1 MERFRERRVRVWVV
15 VISLLGL
22 FAGLVGRLCWIQGK
36 DAPVYRAIADLQH
49 RVSVPVAVPRG
60 AILDR
65 SGRKLAHSVR
75 TSSIFI
81 DPRQVCDRIKTSR
94 RLSELLGVDGDK
106 VFSRLGGAPEPV
118 CLKWDVTEEDQRKLH
133 HSPLYEKVLSPAT
146 FVADGALWA
155 RAELI
160 KDKPAASV
168 EYARALGRKRKAVLE
183 ELDGPREFV
192 WVKRKI
198 SEEERRRVA
207 GDKEVEGI
215 GIVSEYR
222 RSYPHGD
229 LAAQLVGFVGL
240 DENGLE
246 GIELAMDSS
255 LSGENGFLT
264 FERDAAGH
272 YISNLGLP
280 RRDPV
285 PGSDVELTLDAVI
298 QQIVEEELKAMC
310 EKWGPRGAMAIVL
323 DPRTGDI
330 LAAASVPSF
339 DPNRYAEYR
348 SRDLDLFARARYV
361 VDMWEPGSIMKPFV
375 LAAALTEGLIT
386 EETVFFCENGCWLI
400 GSRRFHDV
408 HAYGNLSA
416 AEIIIKSSN
425 VGAAKIGTRVGAVRL
440 YSYLRRFGFGQPTGY
455 AIQGETPG
463 RLASPVAW
471 TSFSLPSVCVGQ
483 EICVSALQMT
493 LGFATIANDG
503 VRMRPRLVRRMMR
516 EDGSWQENPPREVCR
531 VIPASIAAQVRRLL
545 CRAVEEGTGRPAR
558 QETYSLGGK
567 TGTAQ
572 KLNPD
577 GRSYSRSKSI
587 CSFVAM
593 APADR
598 PRIVVMVTADEPT
611 KPVGRYFG
619 GTVAAPAVGRIINRT
634 LAYLGVAPDKT
645 QTLAR
650 LGLSETPAG
659 VTQ

>member
-1 MERFRERRVRVWVV
+1 MEQFRERRARVWVV
-15 VISLLGL
+15 VVFLLGL
-22 FAGLVGRLCWIQGK
+22 FAGLVGRLCWIQAK
-36 DAPVYRAIADLQH
+36 DAPVYRAMADSQH
-49 RVSVPVAVPRG
+49 RVTVPQAVPRG

-65 SGRKLAHSVR
+65 TGRELALSTRVY
-75 TSSIFI
+75 SIFV
-81 DPRQVCDRIKTSR
+81 DPREVCDRLKTSR
-94 RLSELLGVDGDK
+94 RLSELLGVEADK
-106 VFSRLGGAPEPV
+106 VFSRLGGTPEPV
-118 CLKWDVTEEDQRKLH
+118 CLKWGVTEEDQHELR
-133 HSPLYEKVLSPAT
+133 HSSLYEKVLGPAT
-146 FVADGALWA
+146 FVADGALWVKP
-155 RAELI
+155 ELI
-160 KDKPAASV
+160 RDKPAASV
-168 EYARALGRKRKAVLE
+168 EYARALSRKRKAVLD
-183 ELDGPREFV
+183 ELDGPREFA
-192 WVKRKI
+192 WVKRKV
-198 SEEERRRVA
+198 SEDERRRVA
-207 GDKEVEGI
+207 GDKDVEGV
-215 GIVSEYR
+215 GIVPEYR

-255 LSGENGFLT
+255 LGGEKGFLT
-264 FERDAAGH
+264 FERDAGGH
-272 YISNLGLP
+272 LISSLGLP

-285 PGSDVELTLDAVI
+285 PGSDIELTLDAVI
-298 QQIVEEELKAMC
+298 QKIVEEELKALC
-310 EKWGPRGAMAIVL
+310 EKWGPKGAMAIVL

-348 SRDLDLFARARYV
+348 PADLRAFARARYV
-361 VDMWEPGSIMKPFV
+361 VDMMEPGSIMKPFV
-375 LAAALTEGLIT
+375 LSAALTEGLIT
-386 EETVFFCENGCWLI
+386 EDTVFFCENGCWLI
-400 GSRRFHDV
+400 GSRPFHDV

-425 VGAAKIGTRVGAVRL
+425 IGAAKIGTRVGAQRL

-483 EICVSALQMT
+483 EVCVSVLQMT

-503 VRMRPRLVRRMMR
+503 VRMRPRLVRRVLR
-516 EDGSWQENPPREVCR
+516 EDGSWQEYPPREVCR

-545 CRAVEEGTGRPAR
+545 CRAVEEGTGKPAR

-577 GRSYSRSKSI
+577 GRTYSHSKFW

-598 PRIVVMVTADEPT
+598 PRIVVMMTADEPT

-619 GTVAAPAVGRIINRT
+619 GTVAAPPVGRIINRT
-634 LAYLGVAPDKT
+634 LAYLGVPPDKA

-650 LGLSETPAG
+650 LGLSETPARA
-659 VTQ
+659 TQ